1 VDPRIVDALQRHPG
15 VSDWTV
21 RRQHA
26 AGAQVYVAGDAVEAV
41 RRVGREAYAVDVYCD
56 HDVKGERTRGSVT
69 VPLGRDELD
78 GFRAI
83 LDEAVIM
90 AHRIHNRP
98 WPLPDPTAFPGVP
111 LADPALRSADDAVVA
126 ARDSIELIRGGAQG
140 VSGVRLSAA
149 ELFLSVVDEE
159 ISNSRGLHAEGR
171 STSALL
177 ELVLL
182 AQGDAEEVEFFRHA
196 EARRLEDLH
205 LADMLAGGTRL
216 VRDAAR
222 AGIPRS
228 RVGPVVVSDMALD
241 QLLGPGIIGDA
252 GAILQQAGAAAAY
265 AGLSRWDVGESVF
278 GGRGPTG
285 DPLTV
290 RSNARRPFGVLAY
303 EFDEDGVPAQDLV
316 VIEDGILRARPA
328 PQRYAHYLDLP
339 ATGRPGVPE
348 LAPGPTSFAD
358 LLAGDG
364 PVIHVV
370 AFSSPNV
377 EGVTGDFGMEIRVG
391 YEVGPSGTAPV
402 KGGSVTGNLFEA
414 LAAARYSSETG
425 QDAGHAGPRAIRFEG
440 LQVTG
445 ADS

>member
-1 VDPRIVDALQRHPG
+1 MNRRLLDTLQRHAG

-26 AGAQVYVAGDAVEAV
+26 VAAQVYVAGNAVEAV
-41 RRVGREAYAVDVYCD
+41 RQVGREVYAVDVYCD
-56 HDVKGERTRGSVT
+56 HEVDGEPMRGAVT
-69 VPLGRDELD
+69 IPIGRDELS
-78 GFRAI
+78 GFPGI
-83 LDEAVIM
+83 LDEAVAM
-90 AHRIHNRP
+90 AGRVHNRP
-98 WPLPDPTAFPGVP
+98 WPLPGPGAFSGVP
-111 LADPALRSADDAVVA
+111 LADPALRSADDVVAA
-126 ARDSIELIRGGAQG
+126 ARDSIELIRAGAHG
-140 VSGVRLSAA
+140 IGGVRLSAA
-149 ELFLSVVDEE
+149 ELFLSIVEEE
-159 ISNSRGLHAEGR
+159 IVNSRGMHGEGR

-182 AQGDAEEVEFFRHA
+182 AAGDEEEVEFFRHA
-196 EARRLEDLH
+196 RARRLEDLRLAEM
-205 LADMLAGGTRL
+205 LADGTRL
-216 VRDAAR
+216 VRDAAGAR
-222 AGIPRS
+222 IPSS

-241 QLLGPGIIGDA
+241 QMLGPGVIGDA

-265 AGLSRWDVGESVF
+265 AGLSRWEVGQPVF
-278 GGRGPTG
+278 GGREATG

-290 RSNARRPFGVLAY
+290 RSNARRPYGVLAY

-316 VIEDGILRARPA
+316 VIEDGLLRARPA

-348 LAPGPTSFAD
+348 LAPGPSSFAD
-358 LLAGDG
+358 LIAGDG

-377 EGVTGDFGMEIRVG
+377 EGLTGEFGMEIRAG
-391 YEVGPSGTAPV
+391 YEIGPSGTVPI

-425 QDAGHAGPRAIRFEG
+425 QDAGYAGPRAIRFEA

-445 ADS
+445 ADA

>member
-1 VDPRIVDALQRHPG
+1 MNSRIVDTLQRQPG

-26 AGAQVYVAGDAVEAV
+26 AGAQVYVAGNAVEAV
-41 RRVGREAYAVDVYCD
+41 RRVGREAYEVDVYCD
-56 HDVKGERTRGSVT
+56 HEADGESVRGSVT
-69 VPLGRDELD
+69 VPVGRDELA
-78 GFRAI
+78 GFATI
-83 LDEAVIM
+83 LDEAVAM
-90 AHRIHNRP
+90 AGRIHNRP
-98 WPLPDPTAFPGVP
+98 WPLPDPATFPGVP
-111 LADPALRSADDAVVA
+111 LADPALRSADDAVAA
-126 ARDSIELIRGGAQG
+126 ARDSIELIRGAPQG

-149 ELFLSVVDEE
+149 ELFISVLEEE
-159 ISNSRGLHAEGR
+159 IVNSRGLHAEGR

-196 EARRLEDLH
+196 KARRLEDLH
-205 LADMLAGGTRL
+205 LAEMLAGGTRL

-222 AGIPRS
+222 ARIPTS
-228 RVGPVVVSDMALD
+228 RVGPVVISDMALD
-241 QLLGPGIIGDA
+241 QLLGPGVIGDA
-252 GAILQQAGAAAAY
+252 GAILKQAGAAAAY
-265 AGLSRWDVGESVF
+265 AGLSRWELGQSVF
-278 GGRGPTG
+278 GGREPTG

-290 RSNARRPFGVLAY
+290 SSNARRPFGVLAY

-348 LAPGPTSFAD
+348 FSPGPTSFAD
-358 LLAGDG
+358 LLAEDG

-377 EGVTGDFGMEIRVG
+377 EDVTGDFGMEIRVG
-391 YEVGPSGTAPV
+391 YEVGASGTVPI

-425 QDAGHAGPRAIRFEG
+425 QDAGYAGPRAIRFEA

-445 ADS
+445 ADD